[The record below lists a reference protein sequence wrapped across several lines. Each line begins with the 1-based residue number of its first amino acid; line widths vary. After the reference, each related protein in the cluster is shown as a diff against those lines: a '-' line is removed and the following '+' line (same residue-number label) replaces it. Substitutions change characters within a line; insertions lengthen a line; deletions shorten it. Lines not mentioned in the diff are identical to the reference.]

1 MAEEQNRQQKAFKA
15 IENDVLNNALNE
27 LGRLINITTTYGSSH
42 PAVKKSIDATI
53 EALREL
59 FIDRKKLLIGSFN
72 GVLTVDETAVQVR
85 GALQKS
91 LERRL
96 VSRHIT
102 GLRISQSISGAEVL
116 KLVELLS
123 DKDSEHF
130 EERMAEAGLENIVSE
145 NTSYQ
150 AVRDGQTVAHMSDLA
165 GAEGGGLLVLDDD
178 LADESGNG
186 TGKQDVHVEQIVAFL
201 KGDVEIEDSA
211 AAGDELSELS
221 KDPNRL
227 GKMIMES
234 VAIRQA
240 ASELAGESLGDIILG
255 CLRRT
260 YSGLRKQS
268 AFQSAEGK
276 EDLRK
281 ALLLLE
287 ESILDQMRDLTGDA
301 DPELDRQIV
310 QAVREMDE
318 NLGFESTAMQ
328 YMNNRAA
335 LEENS
340 QELQAYIKAH
350 GAQAAKGLL
359 SDTEFPPQD
368 WKKIVI
374 DSKKGDA
381 GSAPPI
387 NSGLHSLVNVFDKLE
402 QLMKSKETDGGK
414 VKDLL
419 GQASYNLDGTLSAAK
434 AKLQTLSDNLIDGV
448 SGTIG
453 GQALQM
459 DSAELLKSLSEIA
472 QELMQPLTAIN
483 ASLEMMMQ
491 GYVGEFS
498 DEQEGLLDLASNS
511 GEHLTYLMRELIDIV
526 GCPVNKGVDDRYHT
540 TSDEVMLK
548 IKG

>member
-165 GAEGGGLLVLDDD
+165 GAEGGGVLVLDDD
-178 LADESGNG
+178 SADESGG
-186 TGKQDVHVEQIVAFL
+186 GSGKQDVHVEQIVAFL

-221 KDPNRL
+221 QDPDRL

-234 VAIRQA
+234 VSIRQA

-318 NLGFESTAMQ
+318 NLSFESSAMQ

-340 QELQAYIKAH
+340 QELQAYIQAH

-374 DSKKGDA
+374 DSKNA
-381 GSAPPI
+381 GEGGAPPI
-387 NSGLHSLVNVFDKLE
+387 NSGLNSLVNVFDKLE
-402 QLMKSKETDGGK
+402 QLMKSKETDGDK

-419 GQASYNLDGTLSAAK
+419 GQASFNLDGTLSAAK
-434 AKLQTLSDNLIDGV
+434 EKLQTLSDHLIDGA

-453 GQALQM
+453 GQGLLM
-459 DSAELLKSLSEIA
+459 DPAELFKSLSEIA

-498 DEQEGLLDLASNS
+498 EDQEGLLDLASNS